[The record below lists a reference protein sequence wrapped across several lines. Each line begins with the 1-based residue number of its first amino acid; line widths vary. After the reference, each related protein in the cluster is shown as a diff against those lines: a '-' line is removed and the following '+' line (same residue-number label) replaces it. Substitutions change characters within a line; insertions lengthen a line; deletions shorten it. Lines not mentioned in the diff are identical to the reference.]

1 MCSAVS
7 GIFNSGIIPQLINY
21 GASMKP
27 LTTEPSLVEPEPS
40 VVGFNVVY
48 PSLTRKTPVT
58 ANDCPFETRAEAID
72 FALEYFGVT
81 IEKVKPI
88 NKRGT
93 HFE

>member
-1 MCSAVS
+1 
-7 GIFNSGIIPQLINY
+7 
-21 GASMKP
+21 MKP
-27 LTTEPSLVEPEPS
+27 LTTEPSLVEPEPP

-81 IEKVKPI
+81 IEKVKAI
-88 NKRGT
+88 DKRGP

>member
-7 GIFNSGIIPQLINY
+7 GILTRSTTSLTNY
-21 GASMKP
+21 GANMKP

-58 ANDCPFETRAEAID
+58 ANDYPFETRAEAID

-81 IEKVKPI
+81 IEKVKAI
-88 NKRGT
+88 DKRGP

>member
-1 MCSAVS
+1 
-7 GIFNSGIIPQLINY
+7 
-21 GASMKP
+21 MKP
-27 LTTEPSLVEPEPS
+27 LTAEPSLVEPEPP

-88 NKRGT
+88 NKRGP